1 MKKSIITI
9 FTLFLSLGIFAQNSA
24 ESRNI
29 VDKTY
34 KDYISSDGIKL
45 SFTLT
50 TIDSQGQEY
59 DTQKGKASVKG
70 DKFHLE
76 TTDMDVWFDGKTQ
89 WVLMKSIKEV
99 NVSNPSDSE
108 LASISPLALLGLY
121 REGYVL
127 KSPISKSLKN
137 RSVYQINMIP
147 VNENTEFKDITVYI
161 DKTSSRLLQ
170 AEFTMKNNMKSKI
183 DITDYNDNYKFSD
196 SDFVFDTTKNRD
208 LEIIDLR

>member
-70 DKFHLE
+70 DKFHIE

-147 VNENTEFKDITVYI
+147 VNGNAEFKDITVYI

>member
-9 FTLFLSLGIFAQNSA
+9 FTLFLSLGIFAQTSA
-24 ESRNI
+24 ESRSI

-89 WVLMKSIKEV
+89 WVLLKSIKEV

-147 VNENTEFKDITVYI
+147 VNGNTEFKDITVYI

-208 LEIIDLR
+208 LEVIDLR

>member
-70 DKFHLE
+70 DKFHIE

-147 VNENTEFKDITVYI
+147 VNGNAEFKDITVYI

-170 AEFTMKNNMKSKI
+170 AEFTLKNNMKSKI

-196 SDFVFDTTKNRD
+196 SDFVFDITKNRD